1 MKTNTKKFQLFE
13 FSERI
18 KLSQLNIEYL
28 LECLGEN
35 FKSSANP
42 VHAWTAI
49 HFCIKAGNGKKL
61 PDWVIAYLAQCSERM
76 LSKQG
81 ASDLRKILPEV
92 LAFPKKR
99 RGPGKPL
106 RPGREPDKE
115 SFTTK
120 FVNYVMQGD
129 DPKTARANACNDMSP
144 KFADKYDDQALVK
157 ILVDTMGLPAK
168 PQNPNQWKRTVCRW
182 AAESF
187 AELSLWDASAT
198 KEDRAMA
205 RALADKMYY
214 L

>member
-1 MKTNTKKFQLFE
+1 MKANTKKFQLFE
-13 FSERI
+13 FSAGM
-18 KLSQLNIEYL
+18 KLSQVNIEYL
-28 LECLGEN
+28 LKCLDEN
-35 FKSSANP
+35 FGSSGNP
-42 VHAWTAI
+42 VHAWAAI
-49 HFCIKAGNGKKL
+49 HFCIKAGKKL
-61 PDWVIAYLAQCSERM
+61 PDWVIAYLAQCSKRM
-76 LSKQG
+76 ISKQG

-106 RPGREPDKE
+106 RLGREPDKE

-129 DPKTARANACNDMSP
+129 DPKTARANACNQMSR

-157 ILVDTMGLPAK
+157 ILVDTMGLPAT
-168 PQNPNQWKRTVCRW
+168 PQNANQWKRTVYRW

-198 KEDRAMA
+198 KEDRERA
-205 RALADKMYY
+205 RVLADKMYG